1 LTCTGDTSLL
11 HLSTL
16 ALAYLH
22 KYRSV
27 SYHQLYTHLKKRV
40 GRDSEDVRVM
50 FGPTVSFLFLLGK
63 LQYHPKGDSFEIPRN
78 GTQEAMKLS
87 QLYSNNPRA
96 FPRRHC
102 CWIQVWRLKRS
113 RICSTTSTSRQHRF
127 TTSGGEA

>member
-1 LTCTGDTSLL
+1 MLTPHKHLKLNTSLL

-27 SYHQLYTHLKKRV
+27 SYHQLYSHLEKRV

-63 LQYHPKGDSFEIPRN
+63 LQYHPKGDSFEYLE
-78 GTQEAMKLS
+78 TVHK
-87 QLYSNNPRA
+87 
-96 FPRRHC
+96 
-102 CWIQVWRLKRS
+102 KR
-113 RICSTTSTSRQHRF
+113 
-127 TTSGGEA
+127 